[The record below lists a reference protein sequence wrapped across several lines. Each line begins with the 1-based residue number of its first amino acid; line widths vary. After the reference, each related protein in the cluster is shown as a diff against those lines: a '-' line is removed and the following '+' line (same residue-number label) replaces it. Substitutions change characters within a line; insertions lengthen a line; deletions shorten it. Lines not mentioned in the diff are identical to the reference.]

1 LASALEVTR
10 GTGSLD
16 ASRKQ
21 QTWWFKQQKHGRLD
35 GFATNHGGLTNNNNS
50 SSNNNN
56 SIIIIINN
64 NNNQGCSNSSQL
76 NHGHKREHP
85 CDSDCFCS
93 CI

>member
-35 GFATNHGGLTNNNNS
+35 GFATNHGGLTNNNS
-50 SSNNNN
+50 SSNNN